1 MSLISAHLEQIG
13 YSCQGINDL
22 PFPPPKI
29 FTNAL
34 LSNHDIT
41 SIIRD
46 TEPHERALFSVPP
59 PPPPSTTLKPTEPE
73 KKKSSSRRQTVFNV
87 ASGEV
92 TTGPPP
98 RTGTHPRR
106 QTAVAAVLGGQM
118 HEELRRGESDRK
130 GDVDVNVLLRGAE
143 KLCGVYEL
151 PGARERI
158 ATLRSKHA
166 HGKNTAA
173 YYEARVQEQADQL
186 ATLDHRDY
194 FDEEEEEEEEGDV
207 WTEDDLRREE
217 EEAKEME
224 VKKRELQSSNVWQ
237 LHVCGKSFFSCH
249 NQLFQNIP
257 HILCSLYHELVID
270 DISRYTFDTQFLH
283 LGNLGIN
290 FFAPFVTLQ
299 PFPRLILI
307 NARPLGGANQVP
319 LARYIPSL

>member
-13 YSCQGINDL
+13 YSCQGIDSL
-22 PFPPPKI
+22 PFPRPKI

-41 SIIRD
+41 SLIRD

-59 PPPPSTTLKPTEPE
+59 PPPPSTTLKPTELE
-73 KKKSSSRRQTVFNV
+73 KKKPSGRRQTVFNV

-158 ATLRSKHA
+158 AALRSKHA

-173 YYEARVQEQADQL
+173 YYETRVAEQAEQL
-186 ATLDHRDY
+186 ASLDHRDWY
-194 FDEEEEEEEEGDV
+194 EEEEEEEDEGDV
-207 WTEDDLRREE
+207 WTEEDLKREE

-224 VKKRELQSSNVWQ
+224 VKKRELQVRLRQ
-237 LHVCGKSFFSCH
+237 MEK
-249 NQLFQNIP
+249 
-257 HILCSLYHELVID
+257 D
-270 DISRYTFDTQFLH
+270 
-283 LGNLGIN
+283 LGDLM
-290 FFAPFVTLQ
+290 
-299 PFPRLILI
+299 RM
-307 NARPLGGANQVP
+307 
-319 LARYIPSL
+319 